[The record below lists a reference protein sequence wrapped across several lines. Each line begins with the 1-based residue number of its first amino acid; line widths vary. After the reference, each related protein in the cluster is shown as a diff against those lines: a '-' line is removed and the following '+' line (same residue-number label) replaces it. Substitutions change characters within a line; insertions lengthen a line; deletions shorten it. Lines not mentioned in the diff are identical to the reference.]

1 CNCPGAIVALHIDYV
16 WFIVTQS
23 TENGMIR
30 FQTLGGWWNQV
41 MLAHPVQLM
50 TKEGIIPG
58 VIASTPPHLLTP
70 EQRKKPME
78 VKEMLIDIGAD
89 DREDA
94 KKIGVEPGDAIL
106 PVCP

>member
-1 CNCPGAIVALHIDYV
+1 MSAHSV
-16 WFIVTQS
+16 
-23 TENGMIR
+23 
-30 FQTLGGWWNQV
+30 QV
-41 MLAHPVQLM
+41 II
-50 TKEGIIPG
+50 TDGIIPS

-70 EQRKKPME
+70 EQRKKPVE

-106 PVCP
+106 PVCPSTPMASEKKIRAKAREKRKDRGIYTELTTQM